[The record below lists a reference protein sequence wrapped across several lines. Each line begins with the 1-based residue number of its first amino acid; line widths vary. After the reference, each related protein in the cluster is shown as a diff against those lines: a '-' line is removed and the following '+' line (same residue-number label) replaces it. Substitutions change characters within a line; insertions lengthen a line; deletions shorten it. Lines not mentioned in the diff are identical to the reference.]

1 MPCAAAKP
9 SADCCTLGTGM
20 EGVNSGSLRRRS
32 ATAACASA
40 LCAAPASM
48 PTPHSSADLVKKA
61 AAREPVVYSR
71 SGVVASNTL
80 LGRRASWFCH
90 SKRPGAGA
98 ARVGATR

>member
-9 SADCCTLGTGM
+9 SADCCTDGTGI
-20 EGVNSGSLRRRS
+20 EGSKPGSDLRRS

-48 PTPHSSADLVKKA
+48 PTPHSSADFVKKA
-61 AAREPVVYSR
+61 TAREEVVYSR

-80 LGRRASWFCH
+80 LGSLDSMFCQAKRA
-90 SKRPGAGA
+90 GAGA